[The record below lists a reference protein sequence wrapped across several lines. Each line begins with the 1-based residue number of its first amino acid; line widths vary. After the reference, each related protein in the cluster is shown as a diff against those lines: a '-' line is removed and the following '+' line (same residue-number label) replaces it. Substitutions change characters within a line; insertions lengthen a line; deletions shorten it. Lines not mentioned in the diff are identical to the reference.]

1 MAARVLI
8 DESLPRVEVPRRV
21 LHEICQHAIEAEPE
35 ECCGLVI
42 GDRRGRYQEVA
53 RCRNDMTQHH
63 RNDPRSFPRDGRR
76 AYWMNELDYQRV
88 DSAARARGLAVTAV
102 YHSHVGADAY
112 LSELDMRYAAHAAF
126 PFPESDHFVVSIIEH
141 RIDRIGAFLSRGR
154 GAFVGHRAEASES

>member
-8 DESLPRVEVPRRV
+8 DESLPAVELPRRV
-21 LHEICQHAIEAEPE
+21 MHEICQHALEAVPE

-42 GDRRGRYQEVA
+42 GGTRGRYHEVA

-63 RNDPRSFPRDGRR
+63 RNDPKRFPRDGRR

-88 DSAARARGLAVTAV
+88 EDDARARGLAVTAI

-112 LSELDMRYAAHAAF
+112 LSELDMRFAAHAAF
-126 PFPESDHFVVSIIEH
+126 PFPDSDHFVVSIVDR
-141 RIDRIGAFLSRGR
+141 RIGRIGAFLARGR
-154 GAFVGHRAEASES
+154 GAFEGHLAAASES